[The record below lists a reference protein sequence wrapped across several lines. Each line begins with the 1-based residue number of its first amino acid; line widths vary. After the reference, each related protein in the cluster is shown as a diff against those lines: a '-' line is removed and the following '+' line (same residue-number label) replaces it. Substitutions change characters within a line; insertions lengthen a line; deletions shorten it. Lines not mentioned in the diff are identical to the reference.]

1 MSLNSILFKS
11 KLILPL
17 SFKMVDQVSRMMN
30 CRVHSRLLQLPNT
43 THLVSTLPPLN
54 PTLFSLLKM
63 RSIVPLTKE
72 TEEKDISQHE
82 LDHFSLNASAALSF
96 LEPRYR
102 RSLSSNPPPS
112 SHTSQSRADSS
123 KSPSSSPDPLDPE
136 LLFSTPVALPATNSK
151 NPRSESGSKSST
163 KQFGGFK
170 AVWEGKR
177 KAPSHLEGST
187 HKRRRTEDR
196 LSLQIAKG
204 KGKAREFPQYGTRNS
219 ASSPEGSEASPIQS
233 TPDSPFPP
241 VSIHK
246 VRIYPFIEAN

>member
-1 MSLNSILFKS
+1 
-11 KLILPL
+11 
-17 SFKMVDQVSRMMN
+17 
-30 CRVHSRLLQLPNT
+30 
-43 THLVSTLPPLN
+43 
-54 PTLFSLLKM
+54 M

-72 TEEKDISQHE
+72 TDEKEIPKHQLE
-82 LDHFSLNASAALSF
+82 HFSLNAKAALSF
-96 LEPRYR
+96 LEPRSR

-123 KSPSSSPDPLDPE
+123 KSPPSSSPDPLDPE

-151 NPRSESGSKSST
+151 NPMSESGSKSST

-204 KGKAREFPQYGTRNS
+204 KGKAREFPQYGTISS
-219 ASSPEGSEASPIQS
+219 ASSPEASEVSPIQS
-233 TPDSPFPP
+233 TPDSPFPSA
-241 VSIHK
+241 SIHK
-246 VRIYPFIEAN
+246 VRIYLFIETN